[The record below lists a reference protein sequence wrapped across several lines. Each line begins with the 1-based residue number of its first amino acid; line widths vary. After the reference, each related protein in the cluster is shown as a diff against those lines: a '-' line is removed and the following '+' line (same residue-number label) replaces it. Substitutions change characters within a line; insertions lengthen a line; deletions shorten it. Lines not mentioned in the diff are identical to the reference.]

1 MKENTEIQKEE
12 SSESM
17 ESFKIA
23 ELPTHIRLLGKNELN
38 LNYYNF
44 EFNSKKRM

>member
-12 SSESM
+12 SPESK

-38 LNYYNF
+38 SEL
-44 EFNSKKRM
+44 KLI